1 MKGAVRYS
9 LVRDSAFVLSARLL
23 GLMEVARITVD
34 EERLLVLDRVGKRTF
49 YAEDATLL
57 YGTIEGLTGYSPM
70 VLKYIVQQQPFSLQ
84 GRGVEQMKFSKTEQH
99 YKLEE
104 HDRRSGAVV
113 THLFSPQLT
122 LIESRVMVPGVVEL
136 LVNYSEY
143 VHLPQPLQSAP
154 VAQHTTILLRLLRES
169 EVQSMRLSLVLKE
182 PTGQLSQKIDTTLP
196 NGYHRLTV
204 KELVQMVRNL

>member
-1 MKGAVRYS
+1 
-9 LVRDSAFVLSARLL
+9 
-23 GLMEVARITVD
+23 
-34 EERLLVLDRVGKRTF
+34 
-49 YAEDATLL
+49 
-57 YGTIEGLTGYSPM
+57 
-70 VLKYIVQQQPFSLQ
+70 
-84 GRGVEQMKFSKTEQH
+84 MKFSKTEQH

-113 THLFSPQLT
+113 THFFSLQLT

-136 LVNYSEY
+136 LVNHRSTCIC
-143 VHLPQPLQSAP
+143 HSHFQSAP
-154 VAQHTTILLRLLRES
+154 WHSIPLFCSACLGES
-169 EVQSMRLSLVLKE
+169 GRQSMRLSLVLKE